1 MSDQAVTSLQTA
13 RSAATPGS
21 GFLVLLLLA
30 ADVVFAFFV
39 ATQYVAHHLG
49 YHPNLG
55 PPLYVLPGAVSTD
68 ALAGAILCGGAA
80 LIASVLPGFRRLAI
94 PLAAIATVAYA
105 ASLGPLHPPHRFLVW
120 NEVYASI
127 PAIAPIL
134 SGGAVTLFGA
144 LLLSVVG
151 SLVLVSGR
159 GTRIASGSHGTAA
172 WGTGDELVQATGLLI
187 GRHDTG
193 HMLRYSRE
201 GHVITLAPTRSGKGV
216 SAVIPNLLEYPGS
229 VVVSDPKGENYA
241 VTSRRRTEMGQQV
254 VALDPFGVA
263 GGTAAFNPLDLID
276 VRTDNAVDDATM
288 LADMLVMRSG
298 KGSASSFWDEEA
310 TTLLRGLI
318 LHVAAVAESPQ
329 RNLAHVREL
338 LTLAPEPFQ
347 DLLDEMAAS
356 PAVGG
361 LVKRAAA
368 MMLQKADKERSGV
381 ISTAQSHTRF
391 LDSPRMA
398 HVLNRSTFDLADLKR
413 RRVSLYL
420 VLPPDRMNTYQRW
433 LRLMIACTLA
443 SMVRIPGRPAERVLV
458 LLDEFA
464 NLGRMQP
471 VLDDISLAGG
481 YGVAFW
487 LVLQDLP
494 KLKGIYPDD
503 WGTFLSNRD
512 VLQAFGT
519 ADLETSEYLSK
530 MAGETTI
537 FTESENRSR
546 GRSSG
551 KLQQGTAQTTSEKG
565 RRLLTPDEVQR
576 LHPDMELVFLKG
588 SNPLQVKRLN
598 YLEDPEFHDSYDENP
613 MHVPV

>member
-1 MSDQAVTSLQTA
+1 M
-13 RSAATPGS
+13 
-21 GFLVLLLLA
+21 LLLLA

-39 ATQYVAHHLG
+39 ATQYVAHRLG

-55 PPLYVLPGAVSTD
+55 APLYVLPGAVSTD
-68 ALAGAILCGGAA
+68 ALAASVLCGGAA
-80 LIASVLPGFRRLAI
+80 LSVSVLRGFRRLAF
-94 PLAAIATVAYA
+94 PLLAIAAVAYA
-105 ASLGPLHPPHRFLVW
+105 TSLGPVHPPHRFLVW
-120 NEVYASI
+120 NEAYGNI
-127 PAIAPIL
+127 PAITPAL
-134 SGGAVTLFGA
+134 TGGAITLFAA
-144 LLLSVVG
+144 LLLSVLG

-159 GTRIASGSHGTAA
+159 GTRLASGSHGTAA
-172 WGTGDELVQATGLLI
+172 WSTGDDLLQDTGLLV
-187 GRHDTG
+187 GRHATG
-193 HMLRYSRE
+193 HMLRYSQE

-216 SAVIPNLLEYPGS
+216 AAVIPNLLEYPGS

-241 VTSRRRTEMGQQV
+241 VTGRRRTEMGQQV
-254 VALDPFGVA
+254 IVLDPFGVA

-276 VRTDNAVDDATM
+276 VQTDFAVDDATM

-298 KGSASSFWDEEA
+298 KASASSFWDEEA

-318 LHVAAVAESPQ
+318 LHVAAVAESSE
-329 RNLAHVREL
+329 RNLTYVREL

-347 DLLDEMAAS
+347 DLLNEMSAS
-356 PAVGG
+356 PAAGG

-398 HVLNRSTFDLADLKR
+398 RVLNRSTFELADLKR
-413 RRVSLYL
+413 RRMSLYL

-433 LRLMIACTLA
+433 LRLMVACTLA
-443 SMVRIPGRPAERVLV
+443 SMIRIPGQPAQRVLV

-503 WGTFLSNRD
+503 WGTFLSNRA

-546 GRSSG
+546 GRNSG
-551 KLQQGTAQTTSEKG
+551 KSQQSTAQTTSEKG

-576 LHPDMELVFLKG
+576 LHPDMELVFVKG
-588 SNPLQVKRLN
+588 SNPLLVNRLN
-598 YLEDPEFHDSYDENP
+598 YLSDPEFQGAYDENP
-613 MHVPV
+613 MHLAL

>member
-1 MSDQAVTSLQTA
+1 MSSDAVAGTA
-13 RSAATPGS
+13 
-21 GFLVLLLLA
+21 L
-30 ADVVFAFFV
+30 FA
-39 ATQYVAHHLG
+39 
-49 YHPNLG
+49 
-55 PPLYVLPGAVSTD
+55 
-68 ALAGAILCGGAA
+68 GAA
-80 LIASVLPGFRRLAI
+80 LTASVLPSLRRLAV
-94 PLAAIATVAYA
+94 PLFAVATVVWA

-120 NEVYASI
+120 SEVYASI
-127 PAIAPIL
+127 PAITPIL
-134 SGGAVTLFGA
+134 SGGMLTLFAA
-144 LLLSVVG
+144 LLLSVLG

-159 GTRIASGSHGTAA
+159 GVRMASGSHGTAA
-172 WGTGDELVQATGLLI
+172 WDTGDELVQATGLLV

-193 HMLRYSRE
+193 RMLRFSRE
-201 GHVITLAPTRSGKGV
+201 GHVITLAPTRSGKGI

-229 VVVSDPKGENYA
+229 VVVSDPKGENYV
-241 VTSRRRTEMGQQV
+241 VTSRRRREMGQQV
-254 VALDPFGVA
+254 VALDPFCVA

-276 VRTDNAVDDATM
+276 VQTDSAVDDATM

-318 LHVAAVAESPQ
+318 LYVAAVAGSEQ
-329 RNLAHVREL
+329 RSLAHVREL

-398 HVLNRSTFDLADLKR
+398 HVLDRSTFDLADLKR

-420 VLPPDRMNTYQRW
+420 ILPPNRMNTYQRW
-433 LRLMIACTLA
+433 LRLMIACTLS

-471 VLDDISLAGG
+471 VLNDIALAGG

-503 WGTFLSNRD
+503 WGTFLSNRA

-530 MAGETTI
+530 MVGETTI

-551 KLQQGTAQTTSEKG
+551 KLQQSTAQTTSEKG

-576 LHPDMELVFLKG
+576 LHPEMELVFVKG
-588 SNPLQVKRLN
+588 SNPLLVRRLN
-598 YLEDPEFHDSYDENP
+598 YLEDPEFRDAYDENP
-613 MHVPV
+613 THAAV